1 MITCY
6 DNWSAKIIAESDMDC
21 VLVGDSL
28 AMVMYGEN
36 STVNVSVDTMAMHIS
51 AVAKSVGNK
60 FIIGDMPF
68 LSYRKSLTENMNAI
82 EKVMKAGAHAIKLE
96 GAAGNI
102 EIVEHVVQSGI
113 PVMGHLGL
121 TPQFIHQLGGFK
133 VQGKTEDSASAIVSG
148 AKQLEQAGC
157 FSLVLEAVPNRVS
170 EVIGKELS
178 IPTIGIGA
186 GPSTD
191 GQVLVLHDMLG
202 VDNEFKPK
210 FLKKY
215 LEGHSLILGALNE
228 YNKEVKQGDFPSI
241 NESYE

>member
-1 MITCY
+1 
-6 DNWSAKIIAESDMDC
+6 
-21 VLVGDSL
+21 
-28 AMVMYGEN
+28 
-36 STVNVSVDTMAMHIS
+36 
-51 AVAKSVGNK
+51 
-60 FIIGDMPF
+60 
-68 LSYRKSLTENMNAI
+68 
-82 EKVMKAGAHAIKLE
+82 MKAGAHAIKLE